1 MIHKKTDERPYLER
15 DLSWL
20 DFNYRVLQ
28 EARDTRNAILDRL
41 KFIAIFSSNRDE
53 FFRVRVAHHRNMIRL
68 GKKEK
73 KVIDYDS
80 KLIMREIM
88 KQVNKQQIELNDIFI
103 NHIIPAMKKFGI
115 NILRRLELKPAH
127 IEFIET
133 YFRDHML
140 PFVQPVMLVGNK
152 VKPFLNNSALYLAL
166 DMRDPETKE
175 PQFGIVKIPS
185 DHLPRFIELPSSPGV
200 HDVIFID
207 DIVRHSIPW
216 LFPGYEILDTYSIKL
231 TRDAELYIDD
241 EYSGDLTEKIRQSL
255 IKRNIGPA
263 SRLVYDNSMPAYLLN
278 YLKVVFELQKVDLF
292 PEGRYHNKSDFFYF
306 PDFGIKSVRGN
317 TLPPI
322 EYKRLLIDDIFY
334 EELRKQDHL
343 LYFPFNG
350 YEPVVNFFERAARDP
365 DVTHI
370 KLIQYRVASESRIM
384 DHLLEAA
391 QNGKQV
397 SVFIEIK
404 ARFDEEANLEWGE
417 KLKRHGIEV
426 HYSIPGIKV
435 HSKLALIRRLE
446 DDKARF
452 YAYLSTGNFHE
463 QTAKIY
469 TDFGLFT
476 ADERYT
482 SEIMRVFN
490 YIENGQKPRKPFKTL
505 LIGKFNLRSSLVD
518 LVKNE
523 IEIAKNGGVAKI
535 FLKLNSLQDKQM
547 IDLLYEA
554 SEAGVEIRLIIRGIS
569 SLLPGIPGVSE
580 NIHAISIVDSYL
592 EHARVYTFYNEGNEK
607 VYLSSA
613 DWMERN
619 LSYRIETA
627 FEILDPALKEDIHK
641 LMTIQWNDNT
651 KARYIHFKNTNKY
664 ITHDNDFPN
673 RSQIECYYFIK
684 RKEEILLNQ
693 ESILNG

>member
-1 MIHKKTDERPYLER
+1 MHKKVDEKPYLER

-41 KFIAIFSSNRDE
+41 KFIAIFSANRDE

-80 KLIMREIM
+80 KAIMREIM

-103 NHIIPAMKKFGI
+103 NHIIPALKKYRI
-115 NILRRLELKPAH
+115 NILRRLELKHDH
-127 IEFIET
+127 IQFIEA

-140 PFVQPVMLVGNK
+140 PFVQPVMLIGNK
-152 VKPFLNNSALYLAL
+152 VRPFLNNSALYLAL
-166 DMRDPETKE
+166 DMRDPDTDE
-175 PQFGIVKIPS
+175 PRFGIVKIPS
-185 DHLPRFIELPSSPGV
+185 DHLPRFIELPSTPGQ
-200 HDVIFID
+200 HDIIFID

-216 LFPGYEILDTYSIKL
+216 LFPGFEIKDTYSIKL

-263 SRLVYDNSMPAYLLN
+263 SRLVYDNSIPTYLLN
-278 YLKVVFELQKVDLF
+278 YLKEVFELQKVDLF
-292 PEGRYHNKSDFFYF
+292 PEGRYHNKSDFFNF
-306 PDFGIKSVRGN
+306 PDFGIKSIRGN
-317 TLPPI
+317 NLPPI

-334 EELRKQDHL
+334 EEIRKQDHL

-370 KLIQYRVASESRIM
+370 KLIQYRVANESKIM
-384 DHLLEAA
+384 DHLIEAA

-404 ARFDEEANLEWGE
+404 ARFDEEANLAWGE

-435 HSKLALIRRLE
+435 HSKLALVRRLE

-463 QTAKIY
+463 KTAKIY

-476 ADERYT
+476 SDERYT
-482 SEIMRVFN
+482 AEIMRVFN
-490 YIENGQKPRKPFKTL
+490 YIENGQKPRKPFHTL
-505 LIGKFNLRSSLVD
+505 LIGKFNLRPSLID
-518 LVKNE
+518 LVQNE
-523 IEIAKNGGVAKI
+523 INIARNGGVAKI

-627 FEILDPALKEDIHK
+627 FEILDPVLKEEVHK
-641 LMTIQWNDNT
+641 LLTIQWNDNT

-693 ESILNG
+693 DIIPNI